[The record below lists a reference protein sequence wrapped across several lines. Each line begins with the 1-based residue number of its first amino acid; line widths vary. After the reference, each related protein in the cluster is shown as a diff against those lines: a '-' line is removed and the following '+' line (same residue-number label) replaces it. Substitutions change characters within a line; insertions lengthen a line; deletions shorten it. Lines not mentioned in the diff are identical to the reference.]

1 MMKKTYAILAFF
13 LCSAV
18 LVTTGTRTMAV
29 NYDKKIEE
37 ARQKEKEYEKR
48 AEELQKDMEEL
59 EQSKEDTLAYIE
71 KLDKK
76 TEKVETELEELK
88 GKIAENE
95 NYLVSANKELEEAQ
109 AEEQKQY
116 DTMKKRIKYMYENG
130 NQDYM
135 DILFRSESMGDL
147 LNRAEYVEKISSYDK
162 RIFQEYQEI
171 KNKVEQKKSDIEAR
185 LSELQGMKEEQT
197 AEKEALSEL
206 KKKKKEEI
214 KQYDKNLEESQEK
227 SNEYAK
233 QAAKA
238 EAEVEKL
245 LEQKQDEIDRANDAG
260 GGGSGGGDG
269 SLRWPLKVS
278 GRISSSFGHRSSP
291 TAGASTYHKGI
302 DIAVSSGTP
311 IVAAGAGTVVTA
323 TYSSSAGNY
332 IMISHGDRL
341 YTVYMHCSRLAVKV
355 GDTVESGQTIAYVGS
370 TGISTGSHLHF
381 GVSKNGSYVNPLQYV
396 NQP

>member
-1 MMKKTYAILAFF
+1 MKKTSMIAAFF
-13 LCSAV
+13 WCSVAL
-18 LVTTGTRTMAV
+18 LVTATQTQAV

-37 ARQKEKEYEKR
+37 ARKQEKEYDKK

-59 EQSKEDTLAYIE
+59 EQSQKDTLSYIE

-76 TEKVETELEELK
+76 TEKVETELEQLK
-88 GKIAENE
+88 GKIAETE
-95 NYLVSANKELEEAQ
+95 DYLVSANKELKEAQ
-109 AEEQKQY
+109 EEEQKQY

-135 DILFRSESMGDL
+135 DILFRSQSMGDL

-162 RIFQEYQEI
+162 RVFQEYQKI
-171 KNKVEQKKSDIEAR
+171 KNKVEQKKAGIESK
-185 LSELQGMKEEQT
+185 LSELEGLKEEQI
-197 AEKEALSEL
+197 AEKAALSEL
-206 KKKKKEEI
+206 KKRKKEELR
-214 KQYDKNLEESQEK
+214 QYDRNLAESQEK
-227 SNEYAK
+227 ADEYAR

-245 LEQKQDEIDRANDAG
+245 LEQKQDEIDRANAAG
-260 GGGSGGGDG
+260 GGGSGTGDG
-269 SLRWPLKVS
+269 SLGWPLTVS
-278 GRISSSFGHRSSP
+278 GRISSSFGRRSSP

-323 TYSSSAGNY
+323 AYSSSAGNY
-332 IMISHGDRL
+332 VMISHGSRL
-341 YTVYMHCSRLAVKV
+341 YTVYMHCSRLAVKQ
-355 GDTVESGQTIAYVGS
+355 GDTVERGQIIAYVGS

-381 GVSKNGSYVNPLQYV
+381 GVSKDGAYVNPMRYV
-396 NQP
+396 SQP

>member
-1 MMKKTYAILAFF
+1 MKKTSMIAAFF
-13 LCSAV
+13 WCSVAL
-18 LVTTGTRTMAV
+18 LVTATQTQAV

-37 ARQKEKEYEKR
+37 ARKQEKEYDKK

-59 EQSKEDTLAYIE
+59 EQSKKDTLSYIE

-76 TEKVETELEELK
+76 TEKVETELEQLK
-88 GKIAENE
+88 GKIAETE
-95 NYLVSANKELEEAQ
+95 DYLVSANKELKEAQ
-109 AEEQKQY
+109 EEEQKQY

-135 DILFRSESMGDL
+135 DILFRSQSMGDL

-162 RIFQEYQEI
+162 RVFQEYQKI
-171 KNKVEQKKSDIEAR
+171 KNKVEQKKAGIESK
-185 LSELQGMKEEQT
+185 LSELEGLKEEQI
-197 AEKEALSEL
+197 AEKAALSEL
-206 KKKKKEEI
+206 KKRKKEELR
-214 KQYDKNLEESQEK
+214 QYDRNLAESQEK
-227 SNEYAK
+227 ADEYAR

-245 LEQKQDEIDRANDAG
+245 LEQKQDEIDRANAAG
-260 GGGSGGGDG
+260 GGGSGTGDG
-269 SLRWPLKVS
+269 SLGWPLTVS
-278 GRISSSFGHRSSP
+278 GRISSSFGRRSSP

-323 TYSSSAGNY
+323 AYSSSAGNY
-332 IMISHGDRL
+332 VMISHGSRL
-341 YTVYMHCSRLAVKV
+341 YTVYMHCSRLVVKQ
-355 GDTVESGQTIAYVGS
+355 GDTVERGQIIAYVGS

-381 GVSKNGSYVNPLQYV
+381 GVSKDGAYVNPMRYV
-396 NQP
+396 SQP

>member
-1 MMKKTYAILAFF
+1 MKKTSMIAAFF
-13 LCSAV
+13 WCSVAL
-18 LVTTGTRTMAV
+18 LVTATQTQAV

-37 ARQKEKEYEKR
+37 ARKQEKEYDKK

-59 EQSKEDTLAYIE
+59 EQSKKDTLSYIE

-76 TEKVETELEELK
+76 TEKAETELEQLK
-88 GKIAENE
+88 GKIAETE
-95 NYLVSANKELEEAQ
+95 DYLVSADKELKEAQ
-109 AEEQKQY
+109 EEEQKQY

-135 DILFRSESMGDL
+135 DILFRSQSMGDL

-162 RIFQEYQEI
+162 RVFQEYQKI
-171 KNKVEQKKSDIEAR
+171 KNKVEQKKAGIESK
-185 LSELQGMKEEQT
+185 LSELEGLKEDQI
-197 AEKEALSEL
+197 AEKAALSEL
-206 KKKKKEEI
+206 KKRKKEELR
-214 KQYDKNLEESQEK
+214 QYDKNLAESQEK
-227 SNEYAK
+227 ADEYAR

-245 LEQKQDEIDRANDAG
+245 LEQKQDEIDRADAAG
-260 GGGSGGGDG
+260 GGGSGTGDG
-269 SLRWPLKVS
+269 SLGWPLTVS
-278 GRISSSFGHRSSP
+278 GRISSSFGRRSSP

-323 TYSSSAGNY
+323 AYSSSAGNY
-332 IMISHGDRL
+332 VMISHGSRL
-341 YTVYMHCSRLAVKV
+341 YTVYMHCSRLAVKQ
-355 GDTVESGQTIAYVGS
+355 GDTVERGQIIAYVGS

-381 GVSKNGSYVNPLQYV
+381 GVSKDGAYVNPMRYV
-396 NQP
+396 SQP

>member
-1 MMKKTYAILAFF
+1 MKKIYVIVTVF
-13 LCSAV
+13 LCSA
-18 LVTTGTRTMAV
+18 LLFTTGTHTLAV

-37 ARQKEKEYEKR
+37 AKQEEKEYEKK

-59 EQSKEDTLAYIE
+59 EQSREDTLTYIE

-76 TEKVETELEELK
+76 TEKVEMDLERLE
-88 GKIAENE
+88 GEIAETE
-95 NYLVSANKELEEAQ
+95 NYLVSANKELEKAE
-109 AEEQKQY
+109 AEEKKQY

-135 DILFRSESMGDL
+135 DILFHSQSMGDL

-162 RIFQEYQEI
+162 RIFQEYQEM
-171 KNKVEQKKSDIEAR
+171 KHKVEQKKTEIETK
-185 LSELQGMKEEQT
+185 LSELEGLKQDQT
-197 AEKEALSEL
+197 IEKEALTEL

-214 KQYDKNLEESQEK
+214 KQYDKNLEESQDK
-227 SNEYAK
+227 ANEYAE

-245 LEQKQDEIDRANDAG
+245 LEQKQDEINKANDAG

-278 GRISSSFGHRSSP
+278 GRISSSFGHRNSP
-291 TAGASTYHKGI
+291 TAGASSYHKGI

-311 IVAAGAGTVVTA
+311 IVAAGTGTVVTA
-323 TYSSSAGNY
+323 AYSSSAGNY
-332 IMISHGDRL
+332 VMISHGDRL
-341 YTVYMHCSRLAVKV
+341 YTVYMHCSRLAVKA

-381 GVSKNGSYVNPLQYV
+381 GVSKNGTYVNPLKYV

>member
-1 MMKKTYAILAFF
+1 MKRTSVIAAFF

-18 LVTTGTRTMAV
+18 LLVTATQTQAV

-37 ARQKEKEYEKR
+37 AQKKEKEYDKK

-59 EQSKEDTLAYIE
+59 EKSREDTLSYIE

-76 TEKVETELEELK
+76 TETIETELEQLK
-88 GKIAENE
+88 ERIAKTEE
-95 NYLVSANKELEEAQ
+95 YLVSANKELEEAQ
-109 AEEQKQY
+109 TEEQKQY

-135 DILFRSESMGDL
+135 DILFQSKDMGDL

-162 RIFQEYQEI
+162 RVFQEYEEI
-171 KNKVEQKKSDIEAR
+171 KNKVAQKKADIESK
-185 LSELQGMKEEQT
+185 LSELEAMKEDQT
-197 AEKEALSEL
+197 AEKAALSEL

-214 KQYDKNLEESQEK
+214 RQFDKDLEKSQEK
-227 SNEYAK
+227 ANEYAR

-238 EAEVEKL
+238 EAEVEQL

-260 GGGSGGGDG
+260 GGGSGTGDG

-302 DIAVSSGTP
+302 DIAIASGTP

-323 TYSSSAGNY
+323 AYSSSAGNY
-332 IMISHGDRL
+332 VMISHGDRL
-341 YTVYMHCSRLAVKV
+341 YTVYMHCSRLAVKQ
-355 GDTVESGQTIAYVGS
+355 GDTVESGQTIAYAGS

-381 GVSKNGSYVNPLQYV
+381 GVSKDGSYVNPLRFV
-396 NQP
+396 KQP

>member
-1 MMKKTYAILAFF
+1 MKKTSMIAAFF
-13 LCSAV
+13 WCSVAL
-18 LVTTGTRTMAV
+18 LVTATQTQAV

-37 ARQKEKEYEKR
+37 ARKQEKEYDKK

-59 EQSKEDTLAYIE
+59 EQSKKDTLSYIE

-76 TEKVETELEELK
+76 TEKVETELEQLK
-88 GKIAENE
+88 GKIAETE
-95 NYLVSANKELEEAQ
+95 DYLVSANKELKEAQ
-109 AEEQKQY
+109 EEEQKQY

-135 DILFRSESMGDL
+135 DILFRSQSMGDL

-162 RIFQEYQEI
+162 RVFQEYQKI
-171 KNKVEQKKSDIEAR
+171 KNKVEQKKAGIESK
-185 LSELQGMKEEQT
+185 LSELEGLKEEQI
-197 AEKEALSEL
+197 AEKAALSEL
-206 KKKKKEEI
+206 KKRKKEELR
-214 KQYDKNLEESQEK
+214 QYDRNLAESQEK
-227 SNEYAK
+227 ADEYAR

-245 LEQKQDEIDRANDAG
+245 LEQKQDEIDRANAAG
-260 GGGSGGGDG
+260 GGGSGTGDG
-269 SLRWPLKVS
+269 SLGWPLTVS
-278 GRISSSFGHRSSP
+278 GRISSSFGRRSSP

-332 IMISHGDRL
+332 VMISHGSRL
-341 YTVYMHCSRLAVKV
+341 YTVYMHCSRLAVKQ
-355 GDTVESGQTIAYVGS
+355 GDTVERGQIIAYVGS

-381 GVSKNGSYVNPLQYV
+381 GVSKDGAYVNPMRYV
-396 NQP
+396 SQP

>member
-1 MMKKTYAILAFF
+1 MKKTSMIAAFF
-13 LCSAV
+13 WCSVAL
-18 LVTTGTRTMAV
+18 LVTATQTQAV

-37 ARQKEKEYEKR
+37 ARKQEKEYDKK

-59 EQSKEDTLAYIE
+59 EQSKKDTLSYIE

-76 TEKVETELEELK
+76 TEKVETELEQLK
-88 GKIAENE
+88 GKIAETE
-95 NYLVSANKELEEAQ
+95 DYLVSANKELKEAQ
-109 AEEQKQY
+109 EEEQKQY

-135 DILFRSESMGDL
+135 DILFRSQSMGDL

-162 RIFQEYQEI
+162 RVFQEYQKI
-171 KNKVEQKKSDIEAR
+171 KNKVEQKKAGIESK
-185 LSELQGMKEEQT
+185 LSELEGLKEEQI
-197 AEKEALSEL
+197 AEKAALSEL
-206 KKKKKEEI
+206 KKRKKEELR
-214 KQYDKNLEESQEK
+214 QYDRNLAESQEK
-227 SNEYAK
+227 ADEYAR

-245 LEQKQDEIDRANDAG
+245 LEQKQDEIDRANAAG
-260 GGGSGGGDG
+260 GGGSGTGDG
-269 SLRWPLKVS
+269 SLGWPLTVS
-278 GRISSSFGHRSSP
+278 GRISSSFGRRSSP

-323 TYSSSAGNY
+323 AYSSSAGNY
-332 IMISHGDRL
+332 VMISHGSRL
-341 YTVYMHCSRLAVKV
+341 YTVYMHCSRLAVKQ
-355 GDTVESGQTIAYVGS
+355 GDTVERGQIIAYVGS

-381 GVSKNGSYVNPLQYV
+381 GVSKDGAYVNPMRYV
-396 NQP
+396 SQP